1 MWDELAAAVWLDPS
15 LVKRSQKMLED
26 VAAGDGA
33 DYGSTLS
40 WPIGRGPGLGER
52 EVEVVQDVDV
62 PRFERLTVKLL
73 GASRAPMRVGGYSA
87 ASLSSRKPTS
97 TASPDARSTRNSP

>member
-1 MWDELAAAVWLDPS
+1 MADYVARYRKGFPMWDELAAAVWLDPS
-15 LVKRSQKMLED
+15 LVKRSAKMLED
-26 VAAGDGA
+26 VATGDGA

-73 GASRAPMRVGGYSA
+73 GASHAPMY
-87 ASLSSRKPTS
+87 
-97 TASPDARSTRNSP
+97 